1 MNRPG
6 VGVRFAG
13 SPPGALMLF
22 ALYAAVGYCWW
33 WGWQGQ
39 HVRWWVALCSAA
51 AAVRTL
57 KAVGKVR
64 RYNAWVAE
72 WQAIG
77 GDDGPPRRQKIRGRG
92 WVFVTGAAVLF
103 VVIPVCVPQIQ
114 SNQTIPGREALATA
128 LTWLWGLACLIL
140 AWKSLRLCWRLVRR
154 SAARRTERRQVEA
167 ENAPVAW
174 LVGVPSSSP
183 SRAEAE
189 RALPEYCA
197 RLIARQ
203 DAGEIERAS

>member
-13 SPPGALMLF
+13 SPVGALMLF
-22 ALYAAVGYCWW
+22 TLYGAVGYCWW

-39 HVRWWVALCSAA
+39 HVRWWVALCAAA

-57 KAVGKVR
+57 KAIVRVR
-64 RYNAWVAE
+64 RYKAWLAE
-72 WQAIG
+72 FQAIAAE
-77 GDDGPPRRQKIRGRG
+77 DPSRRQKRSGRR
-92 WVFVTGAAVLF
+92 WPSLVGAVALF
-103 VVIPVCVPQIQ
+103 VAIPVCLPQIQ
-114 SNQTIPGREALATA
+114 SNGALPYREQLVTA
-128 LTWLWGLACLIL
+128 LTLLWCLAGLIL
-140 AWKSLRLCWRLVRR
+140 AWKFLRLCWRVVRR
-154 SAARRTERRQVEA
+154 SAAKSAERRRVEA

-197 RLIARQ
+197 RLLEQAKGATEPR
-203 DAGEIERAS
+203 